1 MKEGFTMRMT
11 LRALAGLFVLTMAAA
26 STPIHAADNV
36 VGPLVYTYQAVHAK
50 YGQIGTYTNTVTVQD
65 GVTTVQTQVRLR
77 VRILGITA
85 HREVA
90 DRTETWKDGKLVAFH
105 GVTTTNGDKVEIK
118 GEAKGD
124 AFVITTPAGLVN
136 APADIRVSNPWS
148 DNFIGA
154 TAMMSADSGKVQ
166 PVSVKP
172 GVKVNDQIGTAL
184 LDLTRYDITSQPA
197 YQIWL
202 DGRRI
207 PVMFNDDDESGM
219 VTFTLLM

>member
-1 MKEGFTMRMT
+1 LTGI
-11 LRALAGLFVLTMAAA
+11 FVLVAAA
-26 STPIHAADNV
+26 STPLRAAEN

-50 YGQIGTYTNTVTVQD
+50 YGPIGTYTNTVTAQD
-65 GVTTVQTQVRLR
+65 GVTTVQTRVRLR
-77 VRILGITA
+77 VRIMGITA
-85 HREVA
+85 HREEA
-90 DRTETWKDGKLVAFH
+90 DRTETWKGGKLVAFL

-118 GEAKGD
+118 GEAKGN
-124 AFVITTPAGLVN
+124 AFVITTPAGTIN

-166 PVSVKP
+166 SVSVEP
-172 GVKVNDQIGTAL
+172 GVKVTTQIGTAML
-184 LDLTRYDITSQPA
+184 NLTSYDIVSKPA